1 MDVLRIRG
9 EIPLQGEVNISGS
22 KNAALPQFAATLLSP
37 EKSILKNVPE
47 LSDIQFM
54 GEIISK
60 LGADVNQL
68 DKTTWE
74 INPANISHCAPYE
87 LVRKMRA
94 SICLLGPLVGRLR
107 KAEVPMPG
115 GCVIGQRPIDIHVR
129 ALEGLGANV
138 KLDQGKVIVEAKNL
152 AGTRLFLGGRHGSTV
167 TGTSNA
173 IMAAVLAPGSTKIE
187 SAACEPEI
195 VDLCDMLVKMGAKI
209 KGIGTHIL
217 EINGV
222 NQLQGCTHE
231 VIPDR
236 IEAATYAIAAAITKG
251 SILINNLHTEHL
263 GSFINLMN
271 ESGVTVRNSQ
281 QTNLG

>member
-1 MDVLRIRG
+1 MDVLRICG

-115 GCVIGQRPIDIHVR
+115 GCVIGQRPIDLHVR
-129 ALEGLGANV
+129 ALEGLGA
-138 KLDQGKVIVEAKNL
+138 
-152 AGTRLFLGGRHGSTV
+152 
-167 TGTSNA
+167 
-173 IMAAVLAPGSTKIE
+173 
-187 SAACEPEI
+187 
-195 VDLCDMLVKMGAKI
+195 ML
-209 KGIGTHIL
+209 
-217 EINGV
+217 
-222 NQLQGCTHE
+222 
-231 VIPDR
+231 
-236 IEAATYAIAAAITKG
+236 
-251 SILINNLHTEHL
+251 SLIRAR
-263 GSFINLMN
+263 S
-271 ESGVTVRNSQ
+271 
-281 QTNLG
+281 